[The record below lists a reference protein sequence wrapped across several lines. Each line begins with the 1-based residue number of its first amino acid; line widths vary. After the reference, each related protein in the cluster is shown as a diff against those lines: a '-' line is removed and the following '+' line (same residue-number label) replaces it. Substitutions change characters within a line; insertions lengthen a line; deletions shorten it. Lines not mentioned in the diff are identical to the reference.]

1 MTDPLTYYSY
11 AKVNLGLKILNKR
24 PDNYHNIH
32 SLFIEINLSD
42 ELTFLANKKYSFNQL
57 CNKNGNAS
65 ITVPGKSEELCGTQ
79 LAQGDQQEASEEAI
93 AKIITARN
101 GDICIIAEN
110 GNIKFKAKNIYVEC
124 VGDGNDGS
132 FLLKANDHITMTAG
146 EQITI
151 SGSKLCMLSSDS
163 ITLNAQG
170 FLNLFCADVVKSSP
184 INVVAKLLTGDILGG
199 FIDTVRKTCG

>member
-1 MTDPLTYYSY
+1 MATLIPE
-11 AKVNLGLKILNKR
+11 ILVTNN
-24 PDNYHNIH
+24 PHGILSFGPIGSEDNDDNNGMC
-32 SLFIEINLSD
+32 LFVD
-42 ELTFLANKKYSFNQL
+42 GGYTQL
-57 CNKNGNAS
+57 CNKNGNRS
-65 ITVPGKSEELCGTQ
+65 EIVPGKSEELCGTR

-110 GNIKFKAKNIYVEC
+110 GNIKFKAKNIYAEC
-124 VGDGNDGS
+124 IGDGNDGS

-151 SGSKLCMLSSDS
+151 SGSKLCMLSSDA

-184 INVVAKLLTGDILGG
+184 INVVAKLLTGDIIGG

>member
-1 MTDPLTYYSY
+1 MAFIPETIVTDNPHGVLCFGPIGPED
-11 AKVNLGLKILNKR
+11 KD
-24 PDNYHNIH
+24 DNSAM
-32 SLFIEINLSD
+32 SLFLD
-42 ELTFLANKKYSFNQL
+42 GGYNQL
-57 CNKNGNAS
+57 CNKNGNVS

-79 LAQGDQQEASEEAI
+79 LTQGDQQEASGEAI

-110 GNIKFKAKNIYVEC
+110 GNIKFKAKNIYAEC
-124 VGDGNDGS
+124 IGDGNDGS

-151 SGSKLCMLSSDS
+151 SGSKLCMLSSDA

-170 FLNLFCADVVKSSP
+170 FLNLFYADVIQSSP
-184 INVVAKLLTGDILGG
+184 LNVVSKLLTGDIIGG

>member
-1 MTDPLTYYSY
+1 MAFIPETIVTDNQHGVLCFGPIGPED
-11 AKVNLGLKILNKR
+11 KD
-24 PDNYHNIH
+24 DNSAM
-32 SLFIEINLSD
+32 SLFLD
-42 ELTFLANKKYSFNQL
+42 GGYNQL
-57 CNKNGNAS
+57 CNKNGNVS

-79 LAQGDQQEASEEAI
+79 LTQGDQQEASGEAI

-110 GNIKFKAKNIYVEC
+110 GNIKFKAKNIYAEC
-124 VGDGNDGS
+124 IGDGNDGS

-151 SGSKLCMLSSDS
+151 SGSKLCMLSSDA

-170 FLNLFCADVVKSSP
+170 FLNLFYADVIQSSP
-184 INVVAKLLTGDILGG
+184 LNVVSKLLTGDIIGG

>member
-1 MTDPLTYYSY
+1 MTFIQETVVTDNPHGVLCFGPIAPKDKDDNNGMFLCVDGGY
-11 AKVNLGLKILNKR
+11 A
-24 PDNYHNIH
+24 
-32 SLFIEINLSD
+32 
-42 ELTFLANKKYSFNQL
+42 QL
-57 CNKNGNAS
+57 INKNGNAS
-65 ITVPGKSEELCGTQ
+65 IVVPGKSEELCGTR

-110 GNIKFKAKNIYVEC
+110 GNIKFKAKNIYAEC
-124 VGDGNDGS
+124 IGDGNDGS

-146 EQITI
+146 EQVTI
-151 SGSKLCMLSSDS
+151 NGSKICMISSDA

-170 FLNLFCADVVKSSP
+170 LIYQICTDVEKQSP
-184 INVVAKLLTGDILGG
+184 INAVSKILKGDILGG

>member
-1 MTDPLTYYSY
+1 MAALIPETIVTENPHGVLCFGPIGPED
-11 AKVNLGLKILNKR
+11 KD
-24 PDNYHNIH
+24 DNNGM
-32 SLFIEINLSD
+32 FLSV
-42 ELTFLANKKYSFNQL
+42 EGGYTQL
-57 CNKNGNAS
+57 CNKNGNRS
-65 ITVPGKSEELCGTQ
+65 EIVPGKSEELCGTR

-110 GNIKFKAKNIYVEC
+110 GNIKFKAKNIYAEC
-124 VGDGNDGS
+124 IGDGNDGS

-146 EQITI
+146 EQITLR
-151 SGSKLCMLSSDS
+151 GPKLCMLSSDA

-170 FLNLFCADVVKSSP
+170 FLNLFYADVIQSSP
-184 INVVAKLLTGDILGG
+184 LNVVSSILQGDILKG

>member
-1 MTDPLTYYSY
+1 MTFIPETQLANNQHGRLCFGPIAPKD
-11 AKVNLGLKILNKR
+11 KD
-24 PDNYHNIH
+24 DNTAM
-32 SLFIEINLSD
+32 SLFLD
-42 ELTFLANKKYSFNQL
+42 GGYTQL
-57 CNKNGNAS
+57 CNKNGNLS
-65 ITVPGKSEELCGTQ
+65 VVVPGKSEELCGTE
-79 LAQGDQQEASEEAI
+79 LAQGDQQETPEEAI

-124 VGDGNDGS
+124 IGDGNDGS
-132 FLLKANDHITMTAG
+132 FLLKANDHIEMIAG
-146 EQITI
+146 EQMTM
-151 SGSKLCMLSSDS
+151 GASKICMVSSDA

-184 INVVAKLLTGDILGG
+184 LNVVAKLLTGDVLGG